1 MKLGWYTPAAALLGP
16 ARAEGAAASRAGSSG
31 SYGCGMERAMGIEPT

>member
-1 MKLGWYTPAAALLGP
+1 MKLGWSAPPAALLGP
-16 ARAEGAAASRAGSSG
+16 ARAEGAAARADGSG